1 MPPKFTFYEVVDVV
15 SGRQVVAPVVGH
27 RGAVLGMAQCDDGRW
42 VYAIHLLESGEG
54 WDMEES
60 ELVSTGIFM
69 TREDFYE
76 GDSISVEVDTDSGE
90 GWLKR

>member
-1 MPPKFTFYEVVDVV
+1 
-15 SGRQVVAPVVGH
+15 
-27 RGAVLGMAQCDDGRW
+27 
-42 VYAIHLLESGEG
+42 
-54 WDMEES
+54 MEES